1 MVESMS
7 SVILEG
13 RKEESSGGGIVLAL
27 CSLTYGTTVRTAYS
41 RVPYSSSPM
50 QSGQQHCSAEPSWSL
65 RERARLSFIYRGL
78 VSNLV
83 AGFEY
88 RDSINRAV
96 YTTCYIYLTPMIF

>member
-1 MVESMS
+1 
-7 SVILEG
+7 
-13 RKEESSGGGIVLAL
+13 
-27 CSLTYGTTVRTAYS
+27 
-41 RVPYSSSPM
+41 M
-50 QSGQQHCSAEPSWSL
+50 QSGQQHCSTEPSWSL

-96 YTTCYIYLTPMIF
+96 YELRVTTCYISDADDILTVLSYYLPAPGSLEPDPVFFVYFSSI